1 MDKYLKISRWLK
13 RRYTDKDGY
22 VTWQVGHFMSLP
34 AALDYAAWRK
44 YSNQ

>member
-1 MDKYLKISRWLK
+1 MNKYLKLSKWLK
-13 RRYTDKDGY
+13 KRYAKAGY